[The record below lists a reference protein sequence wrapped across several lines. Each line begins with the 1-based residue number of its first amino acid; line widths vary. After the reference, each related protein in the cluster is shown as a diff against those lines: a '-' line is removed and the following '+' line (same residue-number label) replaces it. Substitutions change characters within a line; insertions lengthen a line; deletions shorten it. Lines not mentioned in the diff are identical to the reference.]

1 MKKLILQLLLLLFI
15 KHNSIIFASPYTTNI
30 GPIQLITTNGINTFS
45 PGTINL
51 YGNIN
56 IGHSNNDVISF
67 QGSDIIKPSVGNNI
81 FLMLNSS
88 GHVTTSNTTNSSLT
102 CGSFSAALNSG
113 QTILLGNN
121 ASTGNY
127 ITLTSNSGDIIIQ
140 SNITNGN
147 ILLNALFNKG
157 NIVFNATRIDT
168 TANSEPSCTI
178 LAIDRDGNVITSNL
192 TNLFILGSDTNNEN
206 YIKIDN
212 DNINNGI
219 ELKSYSVN
227 IISNPGHINLS
238 SSGIIY
244 PTANEYKL
252 LTIDSFGNVI
262 TNNVINSPF
271 TCDTLTTN
279 TVYSGNLIA
288 GSCQGDSVILGN
300 PLGNVLIS
308 ASGIS
313 NPSLG
318 QYNTLYIDSNG
329 SLKTQN
335 SSQVYKEN
343 IQKLE
348 ISDDYFN
355 LLKPSSFNYIN
366 DQYKQIKY
374 GLIAEDL
381 INIPVI
387 KDAIIYDTEG
397 SPLSI
402 DYQMILFL
410 FLSHYLSQKSK
421 INSNIENLI
430 QKNQELEEKIN
441 KLVKK
446 INSLSI

>member
-1 MKKLILQLLLLLFI
+1 MKKLMLQLLLLSI
-15 KHNSIIFASPYTTNI
+15 KYNNNIFGLTHTTNI
-30 GPIQLITTNGINTFS
+30 GPIQLITTNGINNFS
-45 PGTINL
+45 SGTINL

-56 IGHSNNDVISF
+56 IGISNNDTITLQS
-67 QGSDIIKPSVGNNI
+67 SNLIRPSAGNNNL
-81 FLMLNSS
+81 LMINSS
-88 GHVTTSNTTNSSLT
+88 GNLVTGTIINSSFT
-102 CGSFSAALNSG
+102 CGSFSAALTTG
-113 QTILLGNN
+113 ETILLGNN
-121 ASTGNY
+121 TSTGNY
-127 ITLTSNSGDIIIQ
+127 ITLTNNSGDIIIQ

-157 NIVFNATRIDT
+157 NIIFNATRINP
-168 TANSEPSCTI
+168 TANIAPACTI
-178 LAIDRDGNVITSNL
+178 LAIDRDGSVITSNL
-192 TNLFILGSDTNNEN
+192 TNLFILGSDTDDEN
-206 YIKIDN
+206 CIKIDN
-212 DNINNGI
+212 DNISNGI
-219 ELKSYSVN
+219 ELKSYSFN
-227 IISNPGHINLS
+227 IIANPGYINLS
-238 SSGIIY
+238 GTGIVY
-244 PTANEYKL
+244 PNANEYKL

-262 TNNVINSPF
+262 TNTVINSSL

-288 GSCQGDSVILGN
+288 ALNEGESVVLGN
-300 PLGNVLIS
+300 PLGNISIS
-308 ASGIS
+308 ASGIN

-318 QYNTLYIDSNG
+318 QYNTIYIDSNG

-366 DQYKQIKY
+366 DSYKQIRY

-381 INIPVI
+381 MNIPVI
-387 KDAIIYDTEG
+387 KDAIIYDKKG
-397 SPLSI
+397 NPLSI

-410 FLSHYLSQKSK
+410 FLSHYLSHKNNT
-421 INSNIENLI
+421 NSTIENLI

-441 KLVKK
+441 ELVKK
-446 INSLSI
+446 INSLPI